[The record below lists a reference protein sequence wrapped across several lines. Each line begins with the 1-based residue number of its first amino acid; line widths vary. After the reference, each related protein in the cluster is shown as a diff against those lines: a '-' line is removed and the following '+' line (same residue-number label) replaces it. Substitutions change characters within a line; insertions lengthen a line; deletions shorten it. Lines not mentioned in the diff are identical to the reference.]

1 MTEREI
7 GMTTTRVFVF
17 LFIWIALG
25 LTACR
30 QPSIREVLTEA
41 TSLVDQNPDSAV
53 LLLEERIMPVSLT
66 DRDKADYWYLL
77 TAAHLMQGRSL
88 VNDSLINYSVAYY
101 RRHGN
106 GHRLFNACRFAAW
119 QSKWGDRDK
128 QRQERL
134 WIEAV
139 SVAEAENDTAYL
151 SDAYRHLS
159 NFYSDEKQYQKAIDI
174 CRKKETLSQKDRATA
189 WYIAGLNYERMNQ
202 SDSCHKYMSA
212 AAKLAYEIESEDAFH
227 YMRNYA
233 DVLSAEAPKEALALL
248 DHTRSSFPGKPLPLS
263 YAIVYKELGLMD
275 SARYYLAKAK
285 TDQQKEE
292 LSEAGWQ
299 VYLKALEIVWKGDSK
314 QLPNDLKSL
323 AVYCDS
329 ISDALTY
336 PLQNEKE
343 LILAQNRLLQDNL
356 RTETS
361 RQRTQSILF
370 LLLFVCAV
378 AGGISFFYIRRRRD
392 KLIEAEEML
401 ESLQQLL
408 REATTTAQTDP
419 NNQPLQPDN
428 TFFRKVLLQQ
438 LGFIRLVATSPTQQ
452 NKELLQQMARIANDD
467 VPSETLL
474 IWSDLY
480 PIIDAAFDNFYTRLT
495 ALADGRLTEKE
506 TQLCCLLRAG
516 FSTKEISVVTQQ
528 SVRTIY
534 QRKTNI
540 RHALGMD
547 KKDDIVGHINHP
559 PT

>member
-53 LLLEERIMPVSLT
+53 LLLEEHIMPVSLT
-66 DRDKADYWYLL
+66 NRDKADYWYLL

-292 LSEAGWQ
+292 LSEAGW
-299 VYLKALEIVWKGDSK
+299 
-314 QLPNDLKSL
+314 
-323 AVYCDS
+323 
-329 ISDALTY
+329 
-336 PLQNEKE
+336 
-343 LILAQNRLLQDNL
+343 
-356 RTETS
+356 
-361 RQRTQSILF
+361 
-370 LLLFVCAV
+370 
-378 AGGISFFYIRRRRD
+378 
-392 KLIEAEEML
+392 ML